1 MNFANKE
8 YMGKRLTIFF
18 FFLVKGKEIQNVI
31 SHKQ

>member
-8 YMGKRLTIFF
+8 IYGKKTNFF
-18 FFLVKGKEIQNVI
+18 FFWVKGEEIQNVI